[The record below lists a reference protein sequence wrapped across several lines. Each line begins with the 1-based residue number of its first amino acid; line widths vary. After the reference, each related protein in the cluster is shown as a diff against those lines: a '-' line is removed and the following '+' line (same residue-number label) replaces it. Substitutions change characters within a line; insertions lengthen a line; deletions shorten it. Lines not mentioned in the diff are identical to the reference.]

1 MRDVLFWVIPPVVG
15 AVIGYVTNAVA
26 IKMLFRP
33 LNEIRLLG
41 RRLPFTPGIL
51 PRERHKLADSI
62 GRMVEQELLTSE
74 VLRERLAK
82 TEVREKIK
90 GTLCAYTDQMLAK
103 PLSFYVE
110 KKAETSFPGD
120 DLPLAEL
127 VSDFVNSN
135 VFDSFLEEII
145 KNWALGPET
154 SSTRDSVYETIET
167 TIGNEVSV
175 WLKSRFRDIGGMLVP
190 TARDLIKS
198 GLVKEIRN
206 HARGEP
212 SFYRRALEG
221 VIERYP
227 GISLGEFIS
236 LGSVKKKTVD
246 SFLAEKAA
254 DTLDENVEGALSSVN
269 VKVLVSERIDS
280 LDMLRVEKIVLD
292 VMAGQLKWINV
303 FGAILGAL
311 IGFVQVI
318 LSLFTG

>member
-1 MRDVLFWVIPPVVG
+1 MRDVLFWILPPVVG
-15 AVIGYVTNAVA
+15 AIIGYVTNAVA

-90 GTLCAYTDQMLAK
+90 DTLSSYTDQMLAR
-103 PLSFYVE
+103 PLAFYVE
-110 KKAETSFPGD
+110 EKPENA
-120 DLPLAEL
+120 PLAKL
-127 VSDFVNSN
+127 AGAAVSDFVNSE
-135 VFDSFLEEII
+135 VFNSLLDEII
-145 KNWALGPET
+145 INWAMGKDSVPET
-154 SSTRDSVYETIET
+154 SSDQLFP
-167 TIGNEVSV
+167 NEISL

-198 GLVKEIRN
+198 GLIKEIRN
-206 HARGEP
+206 QALGEP
-212 SFYRRALEG
+212 SFYKRALDG
-221 VIERYP
+221 IIEKYP

-236 LGSVKKKTVD
+236 LGGVKKQKID

-254 DTLDENVEGALSSVN
+254 DTLDENVEGALSSVD
-269 VKVLVSERIDS
+269 VKVLVSDRINS
-280 LDMLRVEKIVLD
+280 LDMLRVERIVLD

-311 IGFVQVI
+311 IGFSQVL

>member
-33 LNEIRLLG
+33 LKEVRLLG
-41 RRLPFTPGIL
+41 KRVPFTPGIL

-74 VLRERLAK
+74 VLRERLARI
-82 TEVREKIK
+82 EVREGIK
-90 GTLCAYTDQMLAK
+90 DSLGAYTDKMLAR

-127 VSDFVNSN
+127 VSDFVNSD

-145 KNWALGPET
+145 KNWALGPESP
-154 SSTRDSVYETIET
+154 SSKDSVFET
-167 TIGNEVSV
+167 TDLSL

-190 TARDLIKS
+190 TARDLVKN

-206 HARGEP
+206 HGRGEP

-221 VIERYP
+221 IIEKYP
-227 GISLGEFIS
+227 GLTLGEFLS
-236 LGSVKKKTVD
+236 LGSAKKKTVD
-246 SFLAEKAA
+246 YFLAEKAA
-254 DTLDENVEGALSSVN
+254 DTLDENVDGALSSVN
-269 VKVLVSERIDS
+269 VKVLVSDRINS

-292 VMAGQLKWINV
+292 VMAGQLKWINF

-318 LSLFTG
+318 LSLITG

>member
-1 MRDVLFWVIPPVVG
+1 MRDVLFWIIPPVVG

-33 LNEIRLLG
+33 LKEARLFG
-41 RRLPFTPGIL
+41 RRVPFTPGIL

-74 VLRERLAK
+74 VLRERLAR

-90 GTLCAYTDQMLAK
+90 DSLSAYTDKMLAR
-103 PLSFYVE
+103 PLAFYVE
-110 KKAETSFPGD
+110 KKPD
-120 DLPLAEL
+120 DLPLGEI
-127 VSDFVNSN
+127 VSDFVNSD

-145 KNWALGPET
+145 KNWALGPESP
-154 SSTRDSVYETIET
+154 SSKDSIFET
-167 TIGNEVSV
+167 TDLSL

-190 TARDLIKS
+190 TARDLVKN

-212 SFYRRALEG
+212 SFYKRALEG
-221 VIERYP
+221 IIVKYP
-227 GISLGEFIS
+227 GLTLGEFIS
-236 LGSVKKKTVD
+236 MGSAKKKTVD
-246 SFLAEKAA
+246 SFLAVKAA
-254 DTLDENVEGALSSVN
+254 DTLDENVDGALSSVN
-269 VKVLVSERIDS
+269 VKALVSDRINS

-292 VMAGQLKWINV
+292 VMAGQLKWINF

-318 LSLFTG
+318 LSLITG

>member
-1 MRDVLFWVIPPVVG
+1 MRDILFWIIPPVVG
-15 AVIGYVTNAVA
+15 AIIGYVTNAVA

-33 LNEIRLLG
+33 LKEVRLLG
-41 RRLPFTPGIL
+41 RRVPFTPGIL

-74 VLRERLAK
+74 VLRERLAR

-90 GTLCAYTDQMLAK
+90 DSLGAYTDQMLAR
-103 PLSFYVE
+103 PLSHYVE
-110 KKAETSFPGD
+110 EKPD
-120 DLPLAEL
+120 DLPLGEL
-127 VSDFVNSN
+127 VSDFVNSD
-135 VFDSFLEEII
+135 VFDSLLEEII

-154 SSTRDSVYETIET
+154 SYSKDSVFET
-167 TIGNEVSV
+167 TDLSL

-190 TARDLIKS
+190 TARDLVKN

-212 SFYRRALEG
+212 SFYKRALEG
-221 VIERYP
+221 IIEKYP
-227 GISLGEFIS
+227 GLSLGEFLS
-236 LGSVKKKTVD
+236 LGSAKKKTVD
-246 SFLAEKAA
+246 LFLAEKAA
-254 DTLDENVEGALSSVN
+254 DTLDENVDSALSSVN
-269 VKVLVSERIDS
+269 VKVLVSDRINS

-292 VMAGQLKWINV
+292 VMAGQLKWINF

-318 LSLFTG
+318 LSLFAG

>member
-1 MRDVLFWVIPPVVG
+1 MKDLLFWIIPPVVG
-15 AVIGYVTNAVA
+15 AIIGYVTNAVA

-33 LNEIRLLG
+33 LKEIRLLG
-41 RRLPFTPGIL
+41 QRLPFTPGIL

-74 VLRERLAK
+74 VLRERLAN
-82 TEVREKIK
+82 TEVRGKIRD
-90 GTLCAYTDQMLAK
+90 TLGDYTDQLLEK
-103 PLSFYVE
+103 PLSYYVE
-110 KKAETSFPGD
+110 EKPE
-120 DLPLAEL
+120 DLPIAEI
-127 VSDFVNSN
+127 VSDFVNSD
-135 VFDSFLEEII
+135 VFNSFLEEII
-145 KNWALGPET
+145 KNWALGKDPSSET
-154 SSTRDSVYETIET
+154 S
-167 TIGNEVSV
+167 NEITQWVM
-175 WLKSRFRDIGGMLVP
+175 SRFRDIGGMLVP
-190 TARDLIKS
+190 TARDLIKN
-198 GLVKEIRN
+198 GLIREIRN

-212 SFYRRALEG
+212 SFYKRALNG

-227 GISLGEFIS
+227 GISLGEFLS
-236 LGSVKKKTVD
+236 LGGAKKRAVD
-246 SFLAEKAA
+246 YLLAEKAA

-269 VKVLVSERIDS
+269 VKILVSDRINS